1 MIASGRRTAEIL
13 NGRSSFEAVDGEPR
27 AAQFE
32 GQAKKRGD
40 GACVSHPAA
49 RADRTFARALDALRT
64 LQGGAVFSNRDASRE
79 CSQPLRR
86 ELLRRGALRL
96 PHLKVHDLRSL
107 YMSFVWQCY
116 SCDQTFARTTMH
128 CLGHVS
134 LAESLSYCNVRAED
148 CVELANAFGPLRLH
162 P

>member
-1 MIASGRRTAEIL
+1 MPIAPLPAPSTLFALCKAVPCSRIETPRESAASHYGASCSVAERCDCRT
-13 NGRSSFEAVDGEPR
+13 
-27 AAQFE
+27 
-32 GQAKKRGD
+32 
-40 GACVSHPAA
+40 
-49 RADRTFARALDALRT
+49 
-64 LQGGAVFSNRDASRE
+64 
-79 CSQPLRR
+79 
-86 ELLRRGALRL
+86 
-96 PHLKVHDLRSL
+96 LKVHDLRSL

-162 P
+162 S